1 MQKTLYIR
9 LYLLVCFWVL
19 ERVFYCVLL
28 SEYKKQLSDTKIRTM
43 NEKERQEA
51 LLRTQSMM
59 LQVLV
64 SQYEV
69 MQNMNAMYASMALD
83 TIQETNPKQAD
94 TIKPKKI
101 EKFKR
106 NDIGQPDFTSTFFES
121 KRN

>member
-1 MQKTLYIR
+1 M
-9 LYLLVCFWVL
+9 L

-28 SEYKKQLSDTKIRTM
+28 SEYKKQQSDTKLRTM

-69 MQNMNAMYASMALD
+69 MQNMNA
-83 TIQETNPKQAD
+83 
-94 TIKPKKI
+94 KI
-101 EKFKR
+101 
-106 NDIGQPDFTSTFFES
+106 
-121 KRN
+121 